1 MILIV
6 LPPTIS
12 NVVGEIGRSSWYL
25 VKIPHSGAKT
35 PFIFVKMRMLLYIY
49 YIMSTYKVI
58 AILIPATCHLL
69 YLLCFYLVMPIS
81 ATRTYHSF
89 YQNHKNHIFLKFFP
103 AKALLE

>member
-6 LPPTIS
+6 LPPIIS

-58 AILIPATCHLL
+58 AILIPALVISYIPSILPCNAYFCYTHL
-69 YLLCFYLVMPIS
+69 
-81 ATRTYHSF
+81 SF
-89 YQNHKNHIFLKFFP
+89 ILSKP
-103 AKALLE
+103 

>member
-12 NVVGEIGRSSWYL
+12 NVVGEIWRDSWYL

-35 PFIFVKMRMLLYIY
+35 PFVLVKVCTLPYIY

-69 YLLCFYLVMPIS
+69 YLLYFTL
-81 ATRTYHSF
+81 
-89 YQNHKNHIFLKFFP
+89 
-103 AKALLE
+103 